1 MISCL
6 GDYFNS
12 AKTKPQQGLSFDR
25 SPNQADNQLRRRTIS
40 LDFTAISPP
49 DLQPNEE
56 RRLSFDGSLI
66 SEPKPKMLKGQRRT
80 PFTYCNADSSNG
92 KENGPK

>member
-56 RRLSFDGSLI
+56 RRLSFD
-66 SEPKPKMLKGQRRT
+66 EPGFCLGDQDLNWELDFRAETKKV
-80 PFTYCNADSSNG
+80 
-92 KENGPK
+92 